1 MIPRLTA
8 GSPRLQ
14 HQIKFILEVDKAK
27 GILRSTHV
35 SVADRRENDGE
46 HAWHV
51 ALIALVL
58 AEYAPP
64 GTDLLRVIAMLLLHD
79 IVEIDAGDVNVY
91 DAEARVG
98 QSARERRAADR
109 IYGLLPSEQGLEF
122 RKLWEDF
129 EAGESPEARFAASI
143 DRLQPLLLNHHT
155 QGATWR
161 DREVTRAQ
169 VLAVNAHIADGSQE
183 LWELARAVIDD
194 AREHGYLKG

>member
-1 MIPRLTA
+1 LIPRLTA
-8 GSPRLQ
+8 GPPRLQ
-14 HQIKFILEVDKAK
+14 RQIDFILEVDKAK

-64 GTDLLRVIAMLLLHD
+64 GIDLLRVIAMLLLHD

-98 QSARERRAADR
+98 QLARERRAADR

-122 RKLWEDF
+122 RELWEDF
-129 EAGESPEARFAASI
+129 EARESPEARFAASI
-143 DRLQPLLLNHHT
+143 DRLQPLLLNYHT

-194 AREHGYLKG
+194 AAEHGYLKG

>member
-14 HQIKFILEVDKAK
+14 RQIGFILEVDKAK

-64 GTDLLRVIAMLLLHD
+64 GIDLLRVIAMLLLHD

-98 QSARERRAADR
+98 QLARERRAADR

-122 RKLWEDF
+122 RELWEDF
-129 EAGESPEARFAASI
+129 EARESPEARFAASI
-143 DRLQPLLLNHHT
+143 DRLQPLLLNYHT

-194 AREHGYLKG
+194 AAEHGYLRG

>member
-35 SVADRRENDGE
+35 SAADRRENDGE

-98 QSARERRAADR
+98 QPARERRAADR

-129 EAGESPEARFAASI
+129 EARESPEARFAASI

>member
-98 QSARERRAADR
+98 QPARERRAADR

>member
-8 GSPRLQ
+8 GPPRLQ
-14 HQIKFILEVDKAK
+14 RQIDFILEVDKAK

-64 GTDLLRVIAMLLLHD
+64 GIDLLRVIAMLLLHD

-98 QSARERRAADR
+98 QLARERRAADR

-122 RKLWEDF
+122 RELWEDF
-129 EAGESPEARFAASI
+129 EARESPEARFAASI
-143 DRLQPLLLNHHT
+143 DRLQPLLLNYHT

>member
-14 HQIKFILEVDKAK
+14 RQIDFILEVDKAK

-64 GTDLLRVIAMLLLHD
+64 GIDLLRVIAMLLLHD

-98 QSARERRAADR
+98 QLARERRAADR

-122 RKLWEDF
+122 RELWEDF
-129 EAGESPEARFAASI
+129 EARESPEARFAAAI
-143 DRLQPLLLNHHT
+143 DRLQALLLNYHT

-161 DREVTRAQ
+161 DREVTRAL

-194 AREHGYLKG
+194 AAEHGYLKG

>member
-8 GSPRLQ
+8 GPPRLQ
-14 HQIKFILEVDKAK
+14 RQIDFILEVDKAK

-64 GTDLLRVIAMLLLHD
+64 GIDLLRVIAMLLLHD

-98 QSARERRAADR
+98 QLARERRAADR

-122 RKLWEDF
+122 RELWEDF
-129 EAGESPEARFAASI
+129 EARESPEARFAASI
-143 DRLQPLLLNHHT
+143 DRLQPLLLNYHT

-194 AREHGYLKG
+194 AAEHGYLKG

>member
-14 HQIKFILEVDKAK
+14 QQINFILEVDKAK

-64 GTDLLRVIAMLLLHD
+64 GIDLLRVIAMLLLHD

-98 QSARERRAADR
+98 QAARERRAADR

-129 EAGESPEARFAASI
+129 EARESPEARFAASI
-143 DRLQPLLLNHHT
+143 DRLQPLLLNYHT

-169 VLAVNAHIADGSQE
+169 VLAVNAHIAEGSQE

>member
-1 MIPRLTA
+1 MD
-8 GSPRLQ
+8 
-14 HQIKFILEVDKAK
+14 FILEVDKAK

-35 SVADRRENDGE
+35 SVVDRRENDGE

-64 GTDLLRVIAMLLLHD
+64 GIDLLRVIAMLLLHD

-98 QSARERRAADR
+98 QLARERRAADR

-122 RKLWEDF
+122 RELWEDF
-129 EAGESPEARFAASI
+129 EARESPEARFAASI
-143 DRLQPLLLNHHT
+143 DRLQPLLLNYHT

-194 AREHGYLKG
+194 AAEHGYLRG

>member
-1 MIPRLTA
+1 MD
-8 GSPRLQ
+8 
-14 HQIKFILEVDKAK
+14 FILEVDKAK

-64 GTDLLRVIAMLLLHD
+64 GIDLLRVIAMLLLHD
-79 IVEIDAGDVNVY
+79 IVEIDAGDVNGY

-98 QSARERRAADR
+98 QLARERRAADR

-122 RKLWEDF
+122 RELWEDF
-129 EAGESPEARFAASI
+129 EARESPEARFAASI
-143 DRLQPLLLNHHT
+143 DRLQPLLLNYHT

-194 AREHGYLKG
+194 AAEHGYLKG

>member
-14 HQIKFILEVDKAK
+14 RQIDFILEVDKAK

-64 GTDLLRVIAMLLLHD
+64 GIDLLRVIAMLLLHD

-98 QSARERRAADR
+98 QLARERRAADR

-122 RKLWEDF
+122 RELWEDF
-129 EAGESPEARFAASI
+129 EARESPEARFAASI
-143 DRLQPLLLNHHT
+143 DRLQPLLLNYPT

-194 AREHGYLKG
+194 AAEHGYLRG

>member
-14 HQIKFILEVDKAK
+14 RQIDFILEVDKAK

-64 GTDLLRVIAMLLLHD
+64 GIDLLRVIAMLLLHD

-98 QSARERRAADR
+98 QLARERRAADR

-122 RKLWEDF
+122 RELWEDF
-129 EAGESPEARFAASI
+129 EARESPEARFAASI
-143 DRLQPLLLNHHT
+143 DRLQPLLLNYHT

-194 AREHGYLKG
+194 AAEHGYLRG

>member
-1 MIPRLTA
+1 LTA

-14 HQIKFILEVDKAK
+14 QQIDFILEVDKAK

-64 GTDLLRVIAMLLLHD
+64 GIDLLRVIAMLLLHD

-98 QSARERRAADR
+98 QAARERRAADR

-129 EAGESPEARFAASI
+129 EARESPEARFAASI
-143 DRLQPLLLNHHT
+143 DRLQPLLLNYHT

-169 VLAVNAHIADGSQE
+169 VLAVNAHIAEGSQE

>member
-14 HQIKFILEVDKAK
+14 RQIDFILEVDKAK

-64 GTDLLRVIAMLLLHD
+64 GIDLLRVIAMLLLHD

-98 QSARERRAADR
+98 QHARERRAADR

-122 RKLWEDF
+122 RELWEDF
-129 EAGESPEARFAASI
+129 EARESPEARFAASI
-143 DRLQPLLLNHHT
+143 DRLQPLLLNYHT

-194 AREHGYLKG
+194 AAEHGYLKG

>member
-14 HQIKFILEVDKAK
+14 QQINFILEVDKAK

-64 GTDLLRVIAMLLLHD
+64 GIDLLRVIAMLLLHD

-98 QSARERRAADR
+98 QAGRERRAADR

-129 EAGESPEARFAASI
+129 EARESPEARFAASI
-143 DRLQPLLLNHHT
+143 DRLQPLLLNYHT

-169 VLAVNAHIADGSQE
+169 VLAVNAHIAEGSQE

>member
-1 MIPRLTA
+1 LTA
-8 GSPRLQ
+8 GPPRLQ
-14 HQIKFILEVDKAK
+14 RQIDFILEVDKAK

-64 GTDLLRVIAMLLLHD
+64 GIDLLRVIAMLLLHD

-98 QSARERRAADR
+98 QLARERRAADR

-122 RKLWEDF
+122 RELWEDF
-129 EAGESPEARFAASI
+129 EARESPEARFAASI
-143 DRLQPLLLNHHT
+143 DRLQPLLLNYHT

-194 AREHGYLKG
+194 AAEHGYLKG

>member
-14 HQIKFILEVDKAK
+14 RQIDFILEVDKAK

-64 GTDLLRVIAMLLLHD
+64 GIDLLRVIAMLLLHD

-98 QSARERRAADR
+98 QLARERRAADR

-122 RKLWEDF
+122 RELWEDF
-129 EAGESPEARFAASI
+129 EARESPEARFAASI
-143 DRLQPLLLNHHT
+143 DRLQPLLLNYHT

-194 AREHGYLKG
+194 AAEHGYLKG

>member
-1 MIPRLTA
+1 MD
-8 GSPRLQ
+8 
-14 HQIKFILEVDKAK
+14 FILEVDKAK

-64 GTDLLRVIAMLLLHD
+64 GIDLLRVIAMLLLHD

-98 QSARERRAADR
+98 QLARERRAADR

-122 RKLWEDF
+122 RELWEDF
-129 EAGESPEARFAASI
+129 EARESPEARFAASI
-143 DRLQPLLLNHHT
+143 DRLQPLLLNYHT

-194 AREHGYLKG
+194 AAEHGYLRG